1 MCIFLLDNPEFSGL
15 PLTPRAPKPMKGGQ
29 RVVPPASGG
38 LPVRAAGA
46 MGLMF
51 VFARRQHGK
60 ERAEHERA
68 AKQKAALQTAQPK
81 ATETHHD

>member
-1 MCIFLLDNPEFSGL
+1 LLDKPEVYGL
-15 PLTPRAPKPMKGGQ
+15 PLDPKAPETMKVWQ
-29 RVVPPASGG
+29 SVVQPASSG
-38 LPVRAAGA
+38 LSVLAAGA

>member
-1 MCIFLLDNPEFSGL
+1 
-15 PLTPRAPKPMKGGQ
+15 
-29 RVVPPASGG
+29 
-38 LPVRAAGA
+38 

-68 AKQKAALQTAQPK
+68 AKEKAAQSATQPK
-81 ATETHHD
+81 ETEIHHD